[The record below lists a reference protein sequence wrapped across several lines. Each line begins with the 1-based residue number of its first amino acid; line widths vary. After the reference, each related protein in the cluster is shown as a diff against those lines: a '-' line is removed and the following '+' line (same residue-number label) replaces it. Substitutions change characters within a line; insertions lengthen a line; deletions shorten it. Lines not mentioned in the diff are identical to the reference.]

1 MVSDKINYRPR
12 GPNAALT
19 RQPLQGRDKEG
30 GLRIGEMERDGLIA
44 NGMAGFVKESM
55 MTRGDGTMVVHN
67 TRKPYKIC
75 VDNSSG
81 LMAIYNEHTNLKI
94 SPTIDGIQF
103 DGNQLTT
110 IPTYNKSFSTLNVPY
125 CFKLLMQ
132 ELIIM
137 NVYMRIITSDSL
149 DHMESMNNSSIES
162 LFPSIFQR
170 LSSSMDSFMRNKLY
184 VSKINVGVPPSF
196 KHKQMAPTLFPF
208 LENTE
213 QYNLLKYISR
223 TITPH
228 RYEPMFNKDK
238 FKLDIYRT
246 DGTSV
251 ERTMDYFW
259 NKMKTG
265 IFVRIKNN
273 KLFNFNPFYNVLY
286 KNDFS
291 DQIPKE
297 QLDALFTE
305 LKKDKSRFKDV
316 STDPSTWHATN
327 CLLRIEKELA
337 GMHLRIDEQ
346 EVWTS
351 LIGTF
356 NAYNL
361 LAVFAV
367 AVLLGQDKVNTL
379 TALSTLKS
387 VEGRFQYIQSDNK
400 ITAIVDYA
408 HTPDALHNVLRTI
421 NELRTG
427 NEQVIALVGCGG
439 DRDAA
444 KRPEM
449 ARIACDLSD
458 RVILT
463 SDNPRSEDP
472 DEIIRQMKAGV
483 DAVNY
488 KKVLSITDRR
498 EAIHTACALSKPGD
512 IILVAGKGH
521 EKYQEIKGVKY
532 PFDDMEELNQTF
544 NIQGI

>member
-1 MVSDKINYRPR
+1 MVKAGCSYVFMEVSSHAVDQHRI
-12 GPNAALT
+12 
-19 RQPLQGRDKEG
+19 QGIDFAG
-30 GLRIGEMERDGLIA
+30 GV
-44 NGMAGFVKESM
+44 F
-55 MTRGDGTMVVHN
+55 
-67 TRKPYKIC
+67 
-75 VDNSSG
+75 
-81 LMAIYNEHTNLKI
+81 TNL
-94 SPTIDGIQF
+94 THDH
-103 DGNQLTT
+103 
-110 IPTYNKSFSTLNVPY
+110 
-125 CFKLLMQ
+125 
-132 ELIIM
+132 
-137 NVYMRIITSDSL
+137 L
-149 DHMESMNNSSIES
+149 DYHKTFENY
-162 LFPSIFQR
+162 FAAKQR
-170 LSSSMDSFMRNKLY
+170 F
-184 VSKINVGVPPSF
+184 
-196 KHKQMAPTLFPF
+196 
-208 LENTE
+208 
-213 QYNLLKYISR
+213 
-223 TITPH
+223 
-228 RYEPMFNKDK
+228 
-238 FKLDIYRT
+238 
-246 DGTSV
+246 
-251 ERTMDYFW
+251 
-259 NKMKTG
+259 
-265 IFVRIKNN
+265 
-273 KLFNFNPFYNVLY
+273 
-286 KNDFS
+286 
-291 DQIPKE
+291 
-297 QLDALFTE
+297 FTE
-305 LKKDKSRFKDV
+305 LSSDAFALVNRDDDFGLAMADHTK
-316 STDPSTWHATN
+316 ATIQTYGLSQGSDFS
-327 CLLRIEKELA
+327 CRIIEKELA

-361 LAVFAV
+361 LAVYAV

-387 VEGRFQYIQSDNK
+387 VEGRFQYIQSDNR

-521 EKYQEIKGVKY
+521 EKYQEIKGIKY
-532 PFDDMEELNQTF
+532 PFDDMDELNQTF
-544 NIQGI
+544 NIQGS